1 MRAPLRDAP
10 PPFLRLVERLR
21 PLLGPPADAVPLPTD
36 ADFAVCGFR
45 ADFLPDATLRLEHRA
60 GLVDPYGGGDRYTQR
75 LVFSP
80 NDGRK
85 LDVTLAEVAWVGP
98 ELRVRI
104 DGPPAFVAEVTG
116 MIEAYAGCAL
126 EAD

>member
-10 PPFLRLVERLR
+10 PPFLRLVERLL
-21 PLLGPPADAVPLPTD
+21 PLLGPPADAVALPTD
-36 ADFAVCGFR
+36 ADFAVCGYR
-45 ADFLPDATLRLEHRA
+45 ADLVPDATLRLEHRA

-80 NDGRK
+80 NDGRR

-104 DGPPAFVAEVTG
+104 GGPPAFVAEVTG